1 MKCKSDDGLEI
12 LEKPGKNK
20 QIFLNSFFGCS
31 FTSNNAKNNRK
42 TKKTTSSA
50 PKLVKCKT
58 AEENW
63 IPNSLHPLI
72 APFDVKIWLQYDKD
86 GEYATNLCC
95 KVCIHNLES
104 TLKECSILKKIGW
117 PDQPITPHPMQ
128 LIMQKV
134 SHIKKPW
141 NIIGKTHAEKRDHN
155 QQSIKSGLAR
165 INVTLTHKKI
175 ETAYFIAKEELT
187 LTKFERILALEKP
200 HNVELDNPY
209 CNNNMCGEIIDYMA
223 DDLAMKVLQKLK
235 SSNFHSALWDGAT
248 DIHLLSHPTV
258 SEKETIFLWYLDKV
272 GSDWEVLV
280 KTEFLGLA
288 EVNHAHT
295 EGIKQSIYESF
306 EQIGM

>member
-50 PKLVKCKT
+50 PKLVKYKT

-63 IPNSLHPLI
+63 IPNFLHPLI
-72 APFDVKIWLQYDKD
+72 APFDAKIWLQYDKD

-95 KVCIHNLES
+95 KVCIRNLES

-128 LIMQKV
+128 LIMQKM

-165 INVTLTHKKI
+165 INEKDVTCTQKKI
-175 ETAYFIAKEELT
+175 ETAYFIAKEELP

-200 HNVELDNPY
+200 HNAELGNPY
-209 CNNNMCGEIIDYMA
+209 RNNNMCGEFIDYMA
-223 DDLAMKVLQKLK
+223 NDLAMKVL
-235 SSNFHSALWDGAT
+235 
-248 DIHLLSHPTV
+248 LLSHPTA
-258 SEKETIFLWYLDKV
+258 SQKETIFLLYLDKV
-272 GSDWEVLV
+272 GSDGEVLE

>member
-20 QIFLNSFFGCS
+20 QILLNSFFGCS

-50 PKLVKCKT
+50 PKLVKYKT

-63 IPNSLHPLI
+63 IPNFLHPLI
-72 APFDVKIWLQYDKD
+72 APFDAKIWLQYDKD

-128 LIMQKV
+128 LIMQKM

-141 NIIGKTHAEKRDHN
+141 NIIGKTHAEKRDN

-165 INVTLTHKKI
+165 INEKDVTRTQKKI
-175 ETAYFIAKEELT
+175 ETAYFIAKEELP

-200 HNVELDNPY
+200 HNAELGNPY
-209 CNNNMCGEIIDYMA
+209 RNNNMCGEFIDYMA
-223 DDLAMKVLQKLK
+223 NDLAMKVL
-235 SSNFHSALWDGAT
+235 
-248 DIHLLSHPTV
+248 LLSHPTA
-258 SEKETIFLWYLDKV
+258 SQKETIFLLYLDKV
-272 GSDWEVLV
+272 GSDGEVLE